1 MYLNLFSGI
10 FFAIPESYNRKKLEP
25 GPNLQLLMAKTVL
38 LTGANGFLGAHIL
51 SQLLSSN
58 FTVCAI
64 VRSQTKADQVR
75 SDNPTAGPHLLFGI
89 VPDITTPGAFNE
101 VFKSGPPIDI
111 VMHTA
116 SPFNYKAVT
125 NNLKDVMIPA
135 KQGTEEILRA
145 IKANAPSVKR
155 VVLTSSIAAVLDFDA
170 GNNGRRYTADDWNP
184 ATWEQG
190 VEGNT
195 GVGYRASKKYA
206 EKAGMCFEIA
216 ASDLARLLG
225 TNRTVFKRGNSYN
238 ERNPRSI
245 WSLCARQ

>member
-1 MYLNLFSGI
+1 
-10 FFAIPESYNRKKLEP
+10 
-25 GPNLQLLMAKTVL
+25 MANNVL

-51 SQLLSSN
+51 SQLLSSD
-58 FTVCAI
+58 FTVRAI

-75 SDNPTAGPHLLFGI
+75 SDNPTAGPQLDFGI
-89 VPDITTPGAFNE
+89 VPDITASGAFNE
-101 VFKSGPPIDI
+101 VFKSDPPIDLVI
-111 VMHTA
+111 HTA

-145 IKANAPSVKR
+145 IKAHAPSVKR
-155 VVLTSSIAAVLDFDA
+155 VVITSSIAAVLDFDA

-206 EKAGMCFEIA
+206 EQAGKYSQIA
-216 ASDLARLLG
+216 SSDLPRFLE
-225 TNRTVFKRGNSYN
+225 TDRTVFKPGNLCN
-238 ERNPRSI
+238 ERTPRSI
-245 WSLCARQ
+245 SSLCVRQ